1 MQETTTQSRPLE
13 MGDLEDR
20 DIITT
25 DGRVIGTLKGAW
37 IDTSTWS
44 VSSLVV
50 ELKKDVVD
58 ELNVKKPIL
67 KAAVVNLPV
76 TYVQKV
82 ADIVQLNVDMTTL
95 SGAVAAGVNA

>member
-1 MQETTTQSRPLE
+1 MQETTAMSRPLE

-25 DGRVIGTLKGAW
+25 DGRIIGQLKGAW
-37 IDTSTWS
+37 IDTSNWS
-44 VSSLVV
+44 VASLVV
-50 ELKKDVVD
+50 DLNKDVVE

-67 KAAVVNLPV
+67 KAARVNLPT
-76 TYVQKV
+76 TYVAKV

-95 SGAVAAGVNA
+95 SGAISTSVNP